1 MRLRSMQELASM
13 RLPRYIVRL
22 EFYCLKDNFY
32 LGSRGGDTIPSEG
45 REAWKGRGFFFF
57 LASTVTTIN
66 SGKWFY
72 SASLNVK
79 C

>member
-57 LASTVTTIN
+57 FLLVLLQLSIQANGSIPPV
-66 SGKWFY
+66 
-72 SASLNVK
+72 
-79 C
+79 